1 MSFSNELPEKCQK
14 CAKSTVWS
22 IHNNCEFCLEIELQE
37 DVLCYLN
44 RCIQDPAEFKCH
56 AFQPILKLVDPSG
69 TKKTSL
75 NASPKEP
82 LKTESIT
89 RFLQSDKIKYNKALA
104 LQKLNSDPEGV
115 FIDIKYH
122 FAWNVTHRMP
132 IFNPDN
138 DLSDFVNDTFLNCN
152 ELVGGFVSL
161 LWLAPDHVHLYVDS
175 DGESSVETMVKEIKQ
190 FSKNAILAKFIDIKG
205 KFDKGIEIWD
215 AAYFSETIG

>member
-1 MSFSNELPEKCQK
+1 MPMSL
-14 CAKSTVWS
+14 
-22 IHNNCEFCLEIELQE
+22 
-37 DVLCYLN
+37 
-44 RCIQDPAEFKCH
+44 QDPAAFKCH
-56 AFQPILKLVDPSG
+56 AFQPILKLVDR
-69 TKKTSL
+69 TNKTSL

-82 LKTESIT
+82 LKTKSIT

-115 FIDIKYH
+115 FIDVKYH

-132 IFNPDN
+132 VFNPDN
-138 DLSDFVNDTFLNCN
+138 NLSDFVHDTFLNCS

-161 LWLAPDHVHLYVDS
+161 LWLAPDHVHLYVNS

-190 FSKNAILAKFIDIKG
+190 FSKNAILEKFIDIKE

>member
-1 MSFSNELPEKCQK
+1 MKFSNELPEKCQK
-14 CAKSTVWS
+14 CAKSMVCS
-22 IHNNCEFCLEIELQE
+22 IHKSCEFCMEIELQE

-44 RCIQDPAEFKCH
+44 RCIQDAAEFKCQ
-56 AFQPILKLVDPSG
+56 AFQPILKMVDLSG
-69 TKKTSL
+69 SKKTSL
-75 NASPKEP
+75 NASPKEH
-82 LKTESIT
+82 LKAESIT

-132 IFNPDN
+132 IFSPDN
-138 DLSDFVNDTFLNCN
+138 DLSDFVNDTFSNCN

-161 LWLAPDHVHLYVDS
+161 LWLAPDHVHLYVNS
-175 DGESSVETMVKEIKQ
+175 DGESSVETIVKEIKQ
-190 FSKNAILAKFIDIKG
+190 FSKNAILEKFIDIKE